1 MGLGFSC
8 KAASINRVQDSELIR
23 RLHHNVSVTTHPCMR
38 ATASPAAMLP
48 GSRVRAAMWTLVTRD
63 HTMVTREVTRE
74 GTGHSQENIRPRVL
88 SQEVT
93 VRVVTRDHKGLC
105 DKSNKQRSEK

>member
-23 RLHHNVSVTTHPCMR
+23 RLHHDVSVSMTTHPCMR

-48 GSRVRAAMWTLVTRD
+48 GSRVRAAMWTLVTL
-63 HTMVTREVTRE
+63 VTTAVT
-74 GTGHSQENIRPRVL
+74 
-88 SQEVT
+88 
-93 VRVVTRDHKGLC
+93 RVVTRVGTVKSTLGREFCHK
-105 DKSNKQRSEK
+105 RSQSE

>member
-1 MGLGFSC
+1 MGLGYSC

-48 GSRVRAAMWTLVTRD
+48 GSRVRAAMWTLVTLV
-63 HTMVTREVTRE
+63 TTAVTRVVTRE
-74 GTGHSQENIRPRVL
+74 GTGIRTRVL
-88 SQEVT
+88 LQE
-93 VRVVTRDHKGLC
+93 VRVV
-105 DKSNKQRSEK
+105 KSHGPKKS

>member
-23 RLHHNVSVTTHPCMR
+23 RLHHTVRVTTHPCMR

-48 GSRVRAAMWTLVTRD
+48 GSRVRAAMWTLVTL
-63 HTMVTREVTRE
+63 VTRAVT
-74 GTGHSQENIRPRVL
+74 TA
-88 SQEVT
+88 VT
-93 VRVVTRDHKGLC
+93 RVVTRVGTVKSTLGQEFCHK
-105 DKSNKQRSEK
+105 RSQSE